1 VLWGLAGVV
10 RDWCTT
16 RREKVR
22 MLRLRWGKCCL
33 LIVWAV
39 AACGSHATVALPT
52 GVPTPRVVEERLLD
66 QIAEDV
72 CPYPDDPGRI
82 DPYERYFTSDDP
94 TYTFVCYP
102 AAGHSLTVTFRRFLE
117 PAEAMAEFQSAGARG
132 LPQEVQ
138 GFPALDWQEQHPS
151 FPGGRLEVR
160 VRLLQAGPWLI
171 RIESF
176 DDTHF
181 LIAPD
186 PREASVTVV
195 QAVKEHGFPSDLEET
210 SP

>member
-1 VLWGLAGVV
+1 MPHPGWA
-10 RDWCTT
+10 RF
-16 RREKVR
+16 
-22 MLRLRWGKCCL
+22 L

-39 AACGSHATVALPT
+39 VACRTSATVAVPT
-52 GVPTPRVVEERLLD
+52 GVPAPRAVEERLLD
-66 QIAEDV
+66 QIAAEV

-94 TYTFVCYP
+94 AYTLVCYP
-102 AAGHSLTVTFRRFLE
+102 AAGHSLTVTIRRFAG
-117 PAEAMAEFQSAGARG
+117 PAEALAEFASAAGPGPA
-132 LPQEVQ
+132 LDVQ
-138 GFPALDWQEQHPS
+138 GFPASDWQEHHPS
-151 FPGGRLEVR
+151 FPGGRKEIR

-186 PREASVTVV
+186 PREVSLAVI
-195 QAVKEHGFPSDLEET
+195 QAVKEHGFLPEPAAT
-210 SP
+210 P